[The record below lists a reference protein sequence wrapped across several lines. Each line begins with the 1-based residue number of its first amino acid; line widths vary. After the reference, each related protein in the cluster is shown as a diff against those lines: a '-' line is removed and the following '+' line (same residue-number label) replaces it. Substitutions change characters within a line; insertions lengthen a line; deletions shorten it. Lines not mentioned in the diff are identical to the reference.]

1 MRCDLQ
7 RPSCNN
13 CISTSRECEGYERFP
28 IFITKTLDGY
38 QKRKPLEEVKPRRPS
53 STREQSM
60 SATASSRE
68 HTPLKIA
75 SSESASPEIP
85 HLDISVISRTPSES
99 PATGASRTIKSA
111 PQIQVENADEMQ
123 LTQNFLDLSM
133 PTDRVAR
140 LRSQW
145 LFEIGRET
153 SNELFSCAFLALASA
168 RVGRMENNRMLIS
181 GGRCHYSR
189 ALSLLQKVYEPSTGR
204 GFPNGWMTHV
214 EGLEK
219 LVLSSDPRQL
229 HAVLDEPIMQGW
241 RIASMYKALVSRKR
255 SLVEGLKWVWPD
267 RHDAFQILSF
277 DLESIGFQV
286 AAINETASF
295 SGLPRD
301 SVEEAEMLA
310 LQISR
315 LAKADASLLSWY
327 GELAGKGF
335 GLDKWCLQPMIS
347 LDCKRLRSFQF
358 PDLNVAHLICTFWA
372 LRTVVSSSIEQIL
385 SKRPLS
391 IQKLSAEQNY
401 LPHRFNSLQRKKLS
415 LDMLR
420 AMPYFLRPEM
430 GAVGPTLAFFG
441 FSIAMNDLA
450 HVPNIIDDNPW
461 IYDIHTYLVGSV
473 GFHYQYSGHGT
484 CAPFLD

>member
-1 MRCDLQ
+1 
-7 RPSCNN
+7 
-13 CISTSRECEGYERFP
+13 
-28 IFITKTLDGY
+28 
-38 QKRKPLEEVKPRRPS
+38 
-53 STREQSM
+53 M

-111 PQIQVENADEMQ
+111 PQIQVENADEVQ

-168 RVGRMENNRMLIS
+168 RV
-181 GGRCHYSR
+181 
-189 ALSLLQKVYEPSTGR
+189 YEPSTGR
-204 GFPNGWMTHV
+204 GCPNGWMTHI

-255 SLVEGLKWVWPD
+255 SLVEGLKWIWPD
-267 RHDAFQILSF
+267 PHDAFQILSF

-347 LDCKRLRSFQF
+347 LDGKRLRSFQF